1 MVTTLSIRFHPPA
14 RAFSRCLSLKNLKN
28 RFSSS
33 DPTHGGKNRGK
44 VVVLGTGW
52 ASYSFLK
59 TIDRSKFDVTVVSPR
74 NYFLFTPLLASTTV
88 GTLEFRSII
97 EPVRN
102 IGFKDAEMFH
112 LAHATSVDTTENV
125 VNCRSWVKDD
135 LEYSLPFDKLVIGVG
150 CLSNT
155 FNIPGV
161 QQHALFL
168 KEIQDAQAIRNRIV
182 SNFELALEPGL
193 SIEEKQRLLHF
204 VIVGG
209 GPTGVEFGA
218 ELYDFLLKDV
228 ARLYESEKNLV
239 RVSLIEAQ
247 KILPSFDSKL
257 QAFAEKKLKTRE
269 QYSLVQ
275 DQVINVTD
283 KFVDLKSG
291 KRIDCGLVVWSAGLA
306 PRDLTQCLSWAEK
319 NKAGQIVTDRKLNVF
334 NSQEKAS
341 NERVNNKIFAIG
353 DCADVVDYPLPCT
366 AQVAE
371 RQGRHLAKCFNKG
384 SVDDFSFTSA
394 GMLAYIG
401 GYEGLTDM
409 PKVKLSGWVSWFV
422 WRSAYL
428 TRLGSWRLRMQVPL
442 DWTKPFIYGRDTSRL

>member
-1 MVTTLSIRFHPPA
+1 MVSPAHFRALSSNA
-14 RAFSRCLSLKNLKN
+14 LSSKK
-28 RFSSS
+28 R
-33 DPTHGGKNRGK
+33 

-52 ASYSFLK
+52 ASYSFVK

-97 EPVRN
+97 EPIRN
-102 IGFKDAEMFH
+102 LGFKDAGNFH
-112 LAHATSVDTTENV
+112 FAHATTIDSENKLV
-125 VNCRSWVKDD
+125 ECRSSVKQNVK
-135 LEYSLPFDKLVIGVG
+135 YSLPFDKLVLGVG

-155 FNIPGV
+155 FNTPGV
-161 QQHALFL
+161 QENAFFL

-193 SIEEKQRLLHF
+193 SHEEKKRLLHI

-218 ELYDFLLKDV
+218 ELYDFLVQDV
-228 ARLYESEKNLV
+228 ARLYQSEKNLV

-247 KILPSFDSKL
+247 KILPAFDSKL
-257 QAFAEKKLKTRE
+257 QAFAEKKLKKRE
-269 QYSLVQ
+269 QYSLLQ

-283 KFVDLKSG
+283 EFVQLQSG
-291 KRIDCGLVVWSAGLA
+291 SKIDCGLVVWSAGLA
-306 PRDLTQCLSWAEK
+306 PRDITKAIDWAEK

-334 NSQEKAS
+334 QKNATQ
-341 NERVNNKIFAIG
+341 VNPDVFAIG
-353 DCADVVDYPLPCT
+353 DCADVVKFSLPCT

-371 RQGRHLAKCFNKG
+371 RQGRHLANGFNSG
-384 SVDDFSFTSA
+384 QVTDFSFTSL

-401 GYEGLTDM
+401 GYQGLTDI
-409 PKVKLSGWVSWFV
+409 PKVKFGGWLSWFV

-428 TRLGSWRLRMQVPL
+428 TRLGSWRLRLQVPL
-442 DWTKPFIYGRDTSRL
+442 DWTKTLLYGRDTSKL